1 MVILHIAPNAPYN
14 EGWGYQD
21 NILPKY
27 HAKLGHDV
35 TLVITNTTHKDGK
48 VVETKCEDYISDN
61 GFRVIRRPTVKKYPG
76 KIGGMLK
83 AMQVEDLLEEIKP
96 DFVFFHGLV
105 SNTILQVVKYK
116 KNSNKKV
123 TIVMDNHLDYQIGN
137 LHEKGFYNFL
147 LRNFRRMI
155 YKRSDKYVSRVYG
168 VTPWRVEYAH
178 KIFGV
183 PMNKLDTLIMGAD
196 DDEVHFEK
204 AGEIRKAIRA
214 EYQISDEDFLLVT
227 GGKLDKNKGVLP
239 LMEAVCNTQGVKLL
253 IFGKVLED
261 IKEEFDRILQSTD
274 NIIYIGWIDSNKVYD
289 YFFAADVAFFPGQHS
304 VLWEQACASKL
315 PSVFRQWPGMD
326 HVDNG
331 GNSAFVSEI
340 SKDTIRD
347 EIEKLKWTDEYKEM
361 LKQAKSEKTDIY
373 LYSAIAKKS
382 LEACETEGQ

>member
-1 MVILHIAPNAPYN
+1 M
-14 EGWGYQD
+14 
-21 NILPKY
+21 
-27 HAKLGHDV
+27 
-35 TLVITNTTHKDGK
+35 
-48 VVETKCEDYISDN
+48 
-61 GFRVIRRPTVKKYPG
+61 
-76 KIGGMLK
+76 
-83 AMQVEDLLEEIKP
+83 
-96 DFVFFHGLV
+96 
-105 SNTILQVVKYK
+105 
-116 KNSNKKV
+116 
-123 TIVMDNHLDYQIGN
+123 
-137 LHEKGFYNFL
+137 
-147 LRNFRRMI
+147 
-155 YKRSDKYVSRVYG
+155 
-168 VTPWRVEYAH
+168 
-178 KIFGV
+178 
-183 PMNKLDTLIMGAD
+183 
-196 DDEVHFEK
+196 
-204 AGEIRKAIRA
+204 
-214 EYQISDEDFLLVT
+214 
-227 GGKLDKNKGVLP
+227 
-239 LMEAVCNTQGVKLL
+239 KLL